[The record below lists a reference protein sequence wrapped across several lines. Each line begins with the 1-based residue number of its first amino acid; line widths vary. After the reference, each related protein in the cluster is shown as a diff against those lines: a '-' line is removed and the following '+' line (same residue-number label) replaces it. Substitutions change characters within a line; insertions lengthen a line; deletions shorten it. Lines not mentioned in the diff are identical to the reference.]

1 MAANA
6 TTAATIPVPPMWTL
20 LLTLL
25 SLSEPASDPLS
36 HLRAMSPVVRA
47 LIDEATVSSS
57 IVNCLISQLQ
67 RSDTIVYVELTGSRE
82 IPRAR
87 TILAAA
93 SGDVRFLRIS
103 INVLIPPM
111 DRVPLLAHELQHAT
125 EIAGA
130 VEARD
135 GAGVRR
141 LYRRIGLTGT
151 MDRYETAAAG
161 EVERRVRAEQFAR
174 RSRR

>member
-1 MAANA
+1 M
-6 TTAATIPVPPMWTL
+6 PTL
-20 LLTLL
+20 LLVLL
-25 SLSEPASDPLS
+25 SLADPLSNPAS
-36 HLRAMSPVVRA
+36 HLRAASPVMRT
-47 LIDEATVSSS
+47 LIDDARISSP
-57 IVNCLISQLQ
+57 IVNQLIAELQ
-67 RSDTIVYVELTGSRE
+67 ESDTIVYVELTGSPQ

-93 SGDVRFLRIS
+93 SQGVRFLRIS
-103 INVLIPPM
+103 INVLISPI

-135 GAGVRR
+135 EAGIRQ
-141 LYRRIGLTGT
+141 LYKRIGLGGAA
-151 MDRYETAAAG
+151 DRYETVAAT
-161 EVERRVRAEQFAR
+161 EIERRVRAEQFAR